1 MLTLALAL
9 FSAPATACGGFFCN
23 NVDPVVQQGERIL
36 FRQDGPEMWTTFVE
50 VQFEGPPSEFAWVVP
65 ITVALDPE
73 TQITVAPAG
82 LFDEL
87 EAITAPRFVQDSD
100 LYAESDAAMFAPVKE
115 PSSCGCGPQTLWGGD
130 LYYSDTFGTTP
141 DTSGVDVVGAAVVGP
156 YDIEVITAEESDNLV
171 NWLQLNGYQMPLIA
185 EEPLEHYLSQGYAFL
200 GLKLVAD
207 VPEGPIDTLVL
218 ECGGSEPAIPL
229 VLTSI
234 AAVPDMEITAYV
246 LADERY
252 VPGNF
257 HDLGFDYQSVS
268 FTYDGGTD
276 YEPLLIHAID
286 AYGGH
291 AWNTEFARTASE
303 VLPQLSTQMV
313 AALDHGGYL
322 TRFHTFV
329 SPEEM
334 GLDPVFVADPEAPD
348 VGNVHVVYW
357 SGTYAAPGVA
367 GILCLLG
374 AMALRRRREG

>member
-1 MLTLALAL
+1 LIALALAL
-9 FSAPATACGGFFCN
+9 ALTAPAHACGGFFCD

-65 ITVALDPE
+65 ITVEIDPE

-87 EAITAPRFVQDSD
+87 EDLTAPRFIEESD
-100 LYAESDAAMFAPVKE
+100 L
-115 PSSCGCGPQTLWGGD
+115 SSADMAVADMEMGGADCGCRGVNL
-130 LYYSDTFGTTP
+130 FGTEMYSYDYDYTLP

-156 YDIEVITAEESDNLV
+156 YDIEVITAEDSDNLV
-171 NWLQLNGYQMPLIA
+171 NWLQMNGYQMPRAA
-185 EEPLEHYLSQGYAFL
+185 EAPLAHYIDRGYAFL
-200 GLKLVAD
+200 GLKLIAD

-218 ECGGSEPAIPL
+218 ECGGSEPSIPL
-229 VLTSI
+229 ELTAV

-252 VPGNF
+252 VPENF
-257 HDLGFDYQSVS
+257 AELAFDYDRVQ
-268 FTYDGGTD
+268 FTFDGDTD

-286 AYGGH
+286 GEEGGL
-291 AWNTEFARTASE
+291 AWNTEFAAPASE
-303 VLPQLSTQMV
+303 VLDELTWSTRD
-313 AALDHGGYL
+313 ALDHGGYF

-334 GLDPVFVADPEAPD
+334 LLDPTFSPDPEAPD
-348 VGNVHVVYW
+348 LGNLHVVH
-357 SGTYAAPGVA
+357 SSTAAVA
-367 GILCLLG
+367 PLALGALCLLG
-374 AMALRRRREG
+374 AVARRRS